1 MVRESL
7 PAYAVPRE
15 LIYLDQL
22 PRLAS
27 GKPDRI
33 AIRSMIMNLRAEPQA
48 TG

>member
-1 MVRESL
+1 VVREWL

-22 PRLAS
+22 PRLIS
-27 GKPDRI
+27 GKPDRM
-33 AIRSMIMNLRAEPQA
+33 AIRSMIINRRAARQA